1 MKIEIAYNSYTYKFD
16 VKTDDKSFNN
26 EKTGEQCKLIIKENE
41 KNRIEKWFESF
52 LLKLGEDFGHPDL
65 EIAFTSIQYECN
77 NVEEIVSK
85 ICLDRDHNWKNITLK
100 PLFIEDKNVLGELQG
115 LINTML
121 RGKEDTLYKQLEGKK
136 VISKIEEIN
145 KHEVSVVVIAPMSA
159 GKSTLINALIGKDLL
174 PSQNKATTAT
184 ICKIKD
190 VDGKKGF
197 DAVIKNN
204 KGEILDSKQ
213 NIDSKY
219 IEGYNNK
226 GNIEDIEIFIEGDIK
241 NIDSSDLKLILVDT
255 PGPNNSENIRHK
267 QVTRNYIEDKKNSLI
282 LYVLNAT
289 QLRTDD
295 DKSILEL
302 ISKLLEEENGSKVKE
317 RIIFVLNRIDDFKKG
332 DGDLND
338 IVDEC
343 KEYLSGFNIIKPK
356 IFPISAQLAK
366 LTLLNESEVL
376 DEEDVDQ
383 LEFLAKT
390 MKRKD
395 TIQISPISQKQKE
408 ILYEESKN
416 DKYKASLHYSGL
428 TALQIYIDDYVN
440 NTHKIEVANELIYAL
455 KPALENV
462 IIEHNKAYNSS
473 EEEIRKCSEDLEKI
487 VPFVSEEYQD
497 IKKKLSNR
505 INSISADNEK
515 LKMLKQEVNKSFTDI
530 FTNLS
535 KKKVKKQEAIYLLE
549 KSKKKATDLG
559 LRLKTTIQVENDF
572 LFKEIKLE
580 IEGVIETS
588 FKQLVTDAKLS
599 DQNTNM
605 LYNHIQININST
617 VDKSIYMQK
626 EVETTEVSD
635 SSWYNPFSW
644 GTTKKVDIFHYVEYV
659 DLQSLYNSEFAP
671 LRANLHKKIE
681 EVISSYKLSV
691 SIIKKEGL
699 TKIDEIEK
707 NLKEKI
713 NQEKMIKSQIELT
726 ESVKKEKME
735 DLNKMKVYQQT
746 LEIIIN

>member
-1 MKIEIAYNSYTYKFD
+1 MKIEITYNSYTYKFD
-16 VKTDDKSFNN
+16 IKSDDKSFNN
-26 EKTGEQCKLIIKENE
+26 EKTGKQSKQIIKENA
-41 KNRIEKWFESF
+41 KNRIEKWFEIF
-52 LLKLGEDFGHPDL
+52 LVKLGEDYGRPDL
-65 EIAFTSIQYECN
+65 EITFTSIQYECN
-77 NVEEIVSK
+77 NVQEVVSK
-85 ICLDRDHNWKNITLK
+85 ICLNKNYNWKIILNPIV
-100 PLFIEDKNVLGELQG
+100 IEDKNVLKEIHI
-115 LINTML
+115 LINDML
-121 RGKEDTLYKQLEGKK
+121 VNKEDTLYQQLEGKQI
-136 VISKIEEIN
+136 ISKIEEIN

-190 VDGKKGF
+190 IDGKEGF
-197 DAVIKNN
+197 DAVIKNS
-204 KGEILDSKQ
+204 KGEILNSKQ
-213 NIDSKY
+213 NIDSTY
-219 IEGYNNK
+219 IEGYNNQ
-226 GNIEDIEIFIEGDIK
+226 GNSDDIEIFIEGDIK
-241 NIDSSDLKLILVDT
+241 NIDSSDLKLVLVDT
-255 PGPNNSENIRHK
+255 PGPNNSQNIRHK
-267 QVTRNYIEDKKNSLI
+267 QVTRNYIEAKKNSLI

-289 QLRTDD
+289 QMRTDD
-295 DKSILEL
+295 DKSILDL
-302 ISKLLEEENGSKVKE
+302 ISKLFKEENGSKANE

-332 DGDLND
+332 DGDLNN
-338 IVDEC
+338 IIDEC

-376 DEEDVDQ
+376 DEEDIDQ

-428 TALQIYIDDYVN
+428 TALQIYINDYVN
-440 NTHKIEVANELIYAL
+440 NTQKIEVASELIYAL

-505 INSISADNEK
+505 INNISADNEK
-515 LKMLKQEVNKSFTDI
+515 LKMLKLEVNKSFSDI
-530 FTNLS
+530 MS
-535 KKKVKKQEAIYLLE
+535 KLKNTVKKQQAVYLLE
-549 KSKKKATDLG
+549 EAKKNAIDLG
-559 LRLKTTIQVENDF
+559 LRLKTTIEVENDF
-572 LFKEIKLE
+572 LFKEIKSE

-588 FKQLVTDAKLS
+588 FKQLIANAKLS

-605 LYNHIQININST
+605 LNNHIQININSS
-617 VDKSIYMQK
+617 VDKSIYMHE
-626 EVETTEVSD
+626 EVIKTNEVSD

-644 GTTKKVDIFHYVEYV
+644 GTTKKVDILGYVEYV
-659 DLQSLYNSEFAP
+659 DLPRIYNSEFAP
-671 LRANLHKKIE
+671 LRGNLHKKIE

-691 SIIKKEGL
+691 ENIKKEGL
-699 TKIDEIEK
+699 TKIGEIEK

-713 NQEKMIKSQIELT
+713 NQEKMIKTQIELS
-726 ESVKKEKME
+726 ESVKKQKMK
-735 DLNKMKVYQQT
+735 DLEKMKVYQQT
-746 LEIIIN
+746 LEAIIN